1 MQSMSSSKS
10 RSRAPEGVPTG
21 GQFATERRPEVG
33 PSTLL
38 NLSDPP
44 LLDDTHHAHPER
56 VVYAERVVAFP
67 YEMPHRL
74 ADCCPHAGVGKACA
88 PCRAEFARI
97 ARIKAEAWEEGYE
110 AAARYHDLDT
120 EFAAPNPYREGAGL

>member
-1 MQSMSSSKS
+1 MQGMSSSKS

-56 VVYAERVVAFP
+56 VVYAERVGALP
-67 YEMPHRL
+67 YEMPPVCAEHQAAGHPENSQEAFEQYVAGSSGSEPFNLHTRHL
-74 ADCCPHAGVGKACA
+74 ASDLPINGA
-88 PCRAEFARI
+88 RATF
-97 ARIKAEAWEEGYE
+97 
-110 AAARYHDLDT
+110 
-120 EFAAPNPYREGAGL
+120 